1 MAKLKGVTPEQQ
13 GELNEM
19 LERLGTLWAELTQAA
34 QAEDQEKVARI
45 QNEIAACR
53 NRVEQI
59 KRSGTLGSA

>member
-19 LERLGTLWAELTQAA
+19 LQRLGALWAELTQAA

-45 QNEIAACR
+45 QGEIAACR
-53 NRVEQI
+53 DRVEQI
-59 KRSGTLGSA
+59 KRSGTVGSA